1 MDPLSGTIA
10 VLSIGS
16 KLLSMGSGSTDP
28 SPTILFETYRNTQII
43 NERLASIDS
52 SLISIHTAVLD
63 LDTKLNTALDNQ
75 TDSEAATELRVAMNE
90 ISTAYRAYLADIRDE
105 NVPAEVAETR
115 YVTAISNKREFLSN
129 AIGRITDTAPYS
141 LDLAVAGAGFELYI
155 ERRLNPGLDS
165 SLVYARTRIA
175 AIRRNME
182 IDLAAKIE
190 AARTRMDAERAS
202 TRRLLALPNWDN
214 ANSAFIYGGSYYSYG
229 LQYGSFNCLSLD
241 AETIYEP
248 EGLSFLS
255 IDDLGPIAAIR
266 RGGPTN
272 VVGTV
277 CGAEVTTRSGKLY
290 AEDQEITRIGAPNF
304 DYRSICE
311 SVGWFACTSAMNG
324 QPRPDL
330 VLEEAVRRANSP
342 TNSMRTRLQQ
352 SPDYTSR
359 AEQRLELANLAAI
372 LYSLLVKYR
381 DELNTSLMD
390 FETRLRALERA
401 EESDLLDAAFRAEL
415 NDLTSFPQL
424 DLYEEIRGI
433 GEVELMI
440 NQSVFVDEVTEAAL
454 AADAQIAEGVRRVDS
469 AIQDF
474 NDRPRIHQ
482 TLKRLTLALEVFSA
496 VTKIADALSV
506 DSSGSSQVPR
516 VTESAPVAAT
526 SAPVETAGQIAEAT
540 NSDQTDR
547 VMMQSDYDRAQRLLN
562 ELRSL
567 GLPTGNPSRARHTRQ
582 EALAEELTSVLSAWP
597 MTEGDQLYAQYTE
610 MTDDMNDNLGR
621 AISDGRATD
630 AAKIVLR
637 YALTPSITSP
647 ASDTGSIYHRDRF
660 FLEAKPYIQGIRD
673 WRLGINQN

>member
-52 SLISIHTAVLD
+52 SLISIHSAVLD

-90 ISTAYRAYLADIRDE
+90 ISTAYRAYLADVRDE
-105 NVPAEVAETR
+105 NVPADVAETR
-115 YVTAISNKREFLSN
+115 YITAISSKREFLSN

-182 IDLAAKIE
+182 TDLAAKIE
-190 AARTRMDAERAS
+190 AARARMNTERANA
-202 TRRLLALPNWDN
+202 RRLLALPDWDN

-248 EGLSFLS
+248 EGISFLS

-290 AEDQEITRIGAPNF
+290 AEEQEITRIGYPAISW
-304 DYRSICE
+304 DEICE
-311 SVGWFACTSAMNG
+311 ELGHYACHGNLSTGMFRTTGN
-324 QPRPDL
+324 PRG
-330 VLEEAVRRANSP
+330 VLAEATKRVNNNAA
-342 TNSMRTRLQQ
+342 SMRERLRQ

-359 AEQRLELANLAAI
+359 ATDRLEIANLAAVR
-372 LYSLLVKYR
+372 YALLVKYR
-381 DELNTSLMD
+381 DELATALME
-390 FETRLRALERA
+390 FESRLEALEGA
-401 EESDLLDAAFRAEL
+401 EKSDLLDAAFRSEL
-415 NDLTSFPQL
+415 SDLTSFPQL
-424 DLYEEIRGI
+424 DLYEEIRGV

-440 NQSVFVDEVTEAAL
+440 DQAVFLDEVS
-454 AADAQIAEGVRRVDS
+454 GV
-469 AIQDF
+469 
-474 NDRPRIHQ
+474 
-482 TLKRLTLALEVFSA
+482 
-496 VTKIADALSV
+496 
-506 DSSGSSQVPR
+506 
-516 VTESAPVAAT
+516 
-526 SAPVETAGQIAEAT
+526 
-540 NSDQTDR
+540 
-547 VMMQSDYDRAQRLLN
+547 
-562 ELRSL
+562 
-567 GLPTGNPSRARHTRQ
+567 
-582 EALAEELTSVLSAWP
+582 
-597 MTEGDQLYAQYTE
+597 
-610 MTDDMNDNLGR
+610 
-621 AISDGRATD
+621 
-630 AAKIVLR
+630 
-637 YALTPSITSP
+637 
-647 ASDTGSIYHRDRF
+647 
-660 FLEAKPYIQGIRD
+660 
-673 WRLGINQN
+673 